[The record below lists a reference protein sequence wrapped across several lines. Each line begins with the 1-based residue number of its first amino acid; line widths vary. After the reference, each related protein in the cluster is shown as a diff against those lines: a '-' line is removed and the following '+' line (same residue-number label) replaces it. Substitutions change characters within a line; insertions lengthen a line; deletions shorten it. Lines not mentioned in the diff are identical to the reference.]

1 MPSFLLFTEENKK
14 HKKESMAYF
23 LFPTN
28 SVQGNQSDIFTSD
41 KFMTFRFRRE
51 NSLVNWSKSEFI
63 ISKKG
68 IIFLSDKFA
77 FHFF

>member
-23 LFPTN
+23 PFPTN

-51 NSLVNWSKSEFI
+51 NSLVN
-63 ISKKG
+63 
-68 IIFLSDKFA
+68 
-77 FHFF
+77 

>member
-23 LFPTN
+23 RFPTN

-51 NSLVNWSKSEFI
+51 NSLVN
-63 ISKKG
+63 
-68 IIFLSDKFA
+68 
-77 FHFF
+77 